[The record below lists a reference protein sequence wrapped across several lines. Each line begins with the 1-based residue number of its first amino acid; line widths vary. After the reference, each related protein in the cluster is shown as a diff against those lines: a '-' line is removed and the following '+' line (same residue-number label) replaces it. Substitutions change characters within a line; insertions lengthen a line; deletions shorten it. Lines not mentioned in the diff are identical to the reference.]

1 MTDEID
7 WIGRSG
13 KKAKGK
19 RPAYFEDPAIDRTLS
34 IVMALVAEVSV
45 MRERMDTIERLL
57 EAKGSINRADIES
70 YTPDRAAGKERGL
83 LTKAYIARIMRGVQQ
98 DMEALA
104 EFDGPSVEELSKTL
118 RDM

>member
-7 WIGRSG
+7 WIARAGV
-13 KKAKGK
+13 KAKGK

-45 MRERMDTIERLL
+45 MRERIDTIERLL
-57 EAKGSINRADIES
+57 EAKCSLTRADIEN

-104 EFDGPSVEELSKTL
+104 ELDSPSVEELSKTL